1 MQSCG
6 GSRAGEERDM
16 TKQLSI
22 VVPCY
27 NEEDALP
34 MAADR
39 LGQLL
44 VEMMA
49 SSLVSPTSLVYFV
62 DDGSRDDTWGVIC
75 GLCSKD
81 ERFRG
86 LKLSRNYGHQNA
98 LMAGLMSAEGDLLLS
113 IDADLQDDILVV
125 PEMVRLGT
133 SDVDIVFGV
142 RKDRTTDTWFKRL
155 TATAY
160 YRLLGAVGVRVIY
173 NHADF
178 RLMNRRAVAA
188 MSEYHEVNLFL
199 RGIVAELGF
208 RTAIVQYNRLPRSAG
223 ETKYPLSK
231 MMGLAFQGI
240 TSFSVVP
247 LRMIFVL
254 GIFISLVSFLGGAWA
269 LIVTVTNPAAVPG
282 WASTVIPTYFLGG
295 IQMLSIG
302 VIGEYLGRNYLES
315 KRRPRFIIEATA
327 PKTES
332 R

>member
-1 MQSCG
+1 
-6 GSRAGEERDM
+6 
-16 TKQLSI
+16 
-22 VVPCY
+22 
-27 NEEDALP
+27 
-34 MAADR
+34 
-39 LGQLL
+39 
-44 VEMMA
+44 
-49 SSLVSPTSLVYFV
+49 
-62 DDGSRDDTWGVIC
+62 
-75 GLCSKD
+75 
-81 ERFRG
+81 
-86 LKLSRNYGHQNA
+86 
-98 LMAGLMSAEGDLLLS
+98 
-113 IDADLQDDILVV
+113 
-125 PEMVRLGT
+125 
-133 SDVDIVFGV
+133 
-142 RKDRTTDTWFKRL
+142 
-155 TATAY
+155 
-160 YRLLGAVGVRVIY
+160 
-173 NHADF
+173 
-178 RLMNRRAVAA
+178 